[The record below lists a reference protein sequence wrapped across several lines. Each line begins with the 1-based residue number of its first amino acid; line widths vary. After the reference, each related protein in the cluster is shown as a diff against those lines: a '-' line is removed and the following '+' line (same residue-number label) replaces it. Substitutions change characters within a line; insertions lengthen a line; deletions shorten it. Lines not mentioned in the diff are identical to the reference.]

1 MTKLEVTLLPS
12 PSVAVIVTGKVPNSV
27 GVPDISPVVL
37 FRDTPAGRT
46 PAVSANVIGDLPP
59 SVETL
64 TESALPSTAG
74 EFVIKVEIESA
85 AVIGPT
91 AFDVPKVVPPALVAV
106 TFASK

>member
-1 MTKLEVTLLPS
+1 MTKLEAALVPS
-12 PSVAVIVTGKVPNSV
+12 PSVAVIVTGKVPNSF

-59 SVETL
+59 SVETF

-74 EFVIKVEIESA
+74 EFVFIVEIESA
-85 AVIGPT
+85 AVTGPI
-91 AFDVPKVVPPALVAV
+91 ALDVVEIEPPALVAV
-106 TFASK
+106 TLANK

>member
-59 SVETL
+59 SVETF

-74 EFVIKVEIESA
+74 EFVFIVEIESA
-85 AVIGPT
+85 AVTGPI
-91 AFDVPKVVPPALVAV
+91 ALDVVEIEPPALVAV
-106 TFASK
+106 TLANK